1 MCCTIQAFVSGKKMF
16 SKYFVTMTVQ
26 PWTQILPLVT
36 PENPGRTTRCCWLA
50 RHWVLRPQVLISSD
64 LAYPK
69 PKTYNTRSRWRKDM
83 IYRRNYI
90 LWWGKTAHLPHRFSF
105 VQAVQ
110 AKQNNPQDSRNEAC
124 ETDREKE
131 TQKNSQAL
139 RAVLL
144 LKAFLSGTLNLSSYG
159 LGLHRGPEKS
169 SQPFL
174 CYPGSPQRT
183 SAEQA
188 QQGVC
193 IQPAASRGRWF
204 SLWNK
209 CLHCQLKKYHHE
221 QKATLYSTLL
231 SFQH

>member
-50 RHWVLRPQVLISSD
+50 HHWVLRPQVLISSD

-159 LGLHRGPEKS
+159 SAPWPWKE
-169 SQPFL
+169 QPTISVLPRKPTEDF
-174 CYPGSPQRT
+174 CRT
-183 SAEQA
+183 SST
-188 QQGVC
+188 GC
-193 IQPAASRGRWF
+193 LYTASSVTW
-204 SLWNK
+204 
-209 CLHCQLKKYHHE
+209 
-221 QKATLYSTLL
+221 TVV
-231 SFQH
+231 